1 MVENKTQDEKKNAK
15 EFVSADMNMGEIIE
29 KYPEAIPVLLK
40 YGLHCI
46 GCHIAS
52 WESLRDGLMAH
63 GMDEKDVEMVVEEI
77 NRTIKEFNKALENEG
92 GD

>member
-1 MVENKTQDEKKNAK
+1 MVENKPQNKN
-15 EFVSADMNMGEIIE
+15 ENEGGPVSADMNMGEIIE
-29 KYPEAIPVLLK
+29 KYPETIPVLLK

-46 GCHIAS
+46 GCHVAS

-63 GMDEKDVEMVVEEI
+63 GMDEKGIKEVVDEI
-77 NRTIKEFNKALENEG
+77 NRTIREFNKALEDRG

>member
-1 MVENKTQDEKKNAK
+1 MVDKKKGK
-15 EFVSADMNMGEIIE
+15 EGVGRSYVSADMSLGEIIE
-29 KYPEAIPVLLK
+29 NYPETIPVLLK

-52 WESLRDGLMAH
+52 WESLREGLMAH
-63 GMDEKDVEMVVEEI
+63 GLDEKGIMDVVDEL
-77 NRTIKEFNKALENEG
+77 NRTIRKHEEILKNEG